1 MADAVVLDTW
11 GKFDVLAS
19 ETLDFLDLIYFDGT
33 DWQVANSDTA
43 SLAEIASAVV
53 VTPSGAA
60 AGETCQAALM
70 ALVYDAD
77 APYTEQ
83 AEYYLTAAGSFSTT
97 KDSDSGDAPQI
108 VGKGVSDSLLY
119 LYPGIELDEAA
130 AVVAN
135 S

>member
-1 MADAVVLDTW
+1 MAEAQVLETF
-11 GKFDVLAS
+11 GRFPILAS
-19 ETLDFLDLIYFDGT
+19 EAISFLDLVYYDGA

-43 SLAEIASAVV
+43 SLAEIAAAVCV
-53 VTPSGAA
+53 SRDGIASGEY
-60 AGETCQAALM
+60 GEAALC
-70 ALVYDAD
+70 ALIQDTD

-108 VGKGVSDSLLY
+108 VGKGISDSLLF

-135 S
+135 A